1 MTVERNEEPVD
12 ELGRLADQLL
22 VHLGTLVPEESKVRC
37 VVFLEEGER
46 CLTALGG
53 WESDME
59 AVAAVFAHLAAV
71 FEANGK
77 KLMLVP
83 IGQG

>member
-1 MTVERNEEPVD
+1 MTVERNEEPKD
-12 ELGRLADQLL
+12 ELGRLADLML
-22 VHLGTLVPEESKVRC
+22 VYLQALTEEEKRPRV
-37 VVFLEEGER
+37 VVFLETDSR
-46 CLTALGG
+46 CMTALDG
-53 WESDME
+53 WDSDMD